1 MKLESPA
8 FTEGTTIPM
17 QYTCDGGG
25 IPPLVFS
32 KIPQGA
38 KTLALVIDD
47 QSAPDEVREHFVV
60 WNIPAAVSG
69 VIEGKTLDA
78 VVGRNSWKQNA
89 WGAGPCA
96 RDRERCYAFRLYA
109 LDTELELTR
118 EATRS
123 DLERAMDDHV
133 LAEIA
138 LTGHCDRASC

>member
-8 FTEGTTIPM
+8 FTEGSTIPM
-17 QYTCDGGG
+17 QYTCEGGG

-47 QSAPDEVREHFVV
+47 VTATADVRDHFVV
-60 WNIPAAVSG
+60 WNIPAAMSG

-78 VVGRNSWKQNA
+78 VVGRNSWMKNA
-89 WGAGPCA
+89 WGAGPCS
-96 RDRERCYAFRLYA
+96 RDQKRCYAFRLYA
-109 LDTELELTR
+109 LDTEIELTR
-118 EATRS
+118 EATRA

-138 LTGHCDRASC
+138 ITGYCDQASC

>member
-1 MKLESPA
+1 MKLTSPA
-8 FTEGTTIPM
+8 FIEGTTIPM
-17 QYTCDGGG
+17 RYTCGGG
-25 IPPLVFS
+25 EIPPLVFS

-38 KTLALVIDD
+38 KTLALVVDD
-47 QSAPDEVREHFVV
+47 PTAPAEVRDHFVV
-60 WNIPAAVSG
+60 WNIPAANSG

-78 VVGRNSWKQNA
+78 VVGRNSWKKNA
-89 WGAGPCA
+89 WDAGPCS

-118 EATRS
+118 EATRA

-133 LAEIA
+133 LAEIE